1 MRKINYSSVT
11 EMPHERVPVEQLER
25 ISERYHWAAAYAK
38 DKEVIECACGAGQ
51 GANILNHISSSYIAG
66 DLDGDLVSLSQ
77 KNNPNIS
84 FKIFDASILP
94 FSDESFDVVLVC
106 EAIYY
111 FPNVSEFLQEAKRV
125 LKKNG
130 KVLIVTANPNLF
142 DFNPSP
148 HTHIYP
154 SVINMGSYF
163 SENGFKYISAEGGT
177 DTSKAGLR
185 QQLLRPVK
193 FIASRLNLIPGTM
206 KGKSWL
212 KKLFFGGN
220 FISMPLSV
228 DYEEN
233 KSILVKSIDM
243 SKNDKKHK
251 VLYFV
256 GEKI

>member
-1 MRKINYSSVT
+1 
-11 EMPHERVPVEQLER
+11 
-25 ISERYHWAAAYAK
+25 
-38 DKEVIECACGAGQ
+38 
-51 GANILNHISSSYIAG
+51 
-66 DLDGDLVSLSQ
+66 
-77 KNNPNIS
+77 
-84 FKIFDASILP
+84 
-94 FSDESFDVVLVC
+94 
-106 EAIYY
+106 
-111 FPNVSEFLQEAKRV
+111 
-125 LKKNG
+125 
-130 KVLIVTANPNLF
+130 
-142 DFNPSP
+142 
-148 HTHIYP
+148 
-154 SVINMGSYF
+154 MGSYF